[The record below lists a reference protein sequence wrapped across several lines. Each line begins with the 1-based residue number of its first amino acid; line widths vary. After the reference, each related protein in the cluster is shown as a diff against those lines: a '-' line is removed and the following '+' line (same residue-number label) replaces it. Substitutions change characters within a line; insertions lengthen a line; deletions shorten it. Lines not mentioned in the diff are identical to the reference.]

1 MPAIKARIGPPCN
14 PAALPAGR
22 FGVLFAAVKRQ
33 RGWLAWW
40 GVLGW
45 LLLAAPLHA
54 GRYILL
60 PVGDSMTEE
69 YGFEIPFSAPESDP
83 FNANTDNWVDTLR
96 RKRGTGTGDDW
107 IDFGSYKDTAGAW
120 FDLRDAGHKY
130 NFGVPGFTTSDW
142 LEVLDSDDPLGGNL
156 LYYLTREELKDLL
169 PDAAAVVVFLGAN
182 DLKQD
187 YTHVYNDT
195 APASFYQGIV
205 DRILAIR
212 SWLVARRSGLKVI
225 LCTVPDVGVTPH
237 VLENYHD
244 PVRRA
249 GARARIAAM
258 NELLRTAAATLP
270 NVAVADIDV
279 VTLRVEDE
287 VPLLVNGTPFVNAAD
302 PENPPDH
309 LFCRDG
315 FHPATLAQ
323 ALIANQ
329 IVAAANGLLGSAV
342 APLANREL
350 LEHVGLN
357 PDRPF
362 LDWVA
367 GQGVAAA
374 GMHDNPDGDAFDNL
388 AEFALGG
395 EAAEFNPPLAPLWLD
410 SGGPRLGLEWRPNP
424 AAQGYLDVGAE
435 SSTDLMAWQP
445 AAAADLGGGTWR
457 ATIPATAP
465 TGFLRLRVQLAP

>member
-1 MPAIKARIGPPCN
+1 M
-14 PAALPAGR
+14 
-22 FGVLFAAVKRQ
+22 KRQ

-45 LLLAAPLHA
+45 LALAPQLGAGPFTLLA
-54 GRYILL
+54 I
-60 PVGDSMTEE
+60 GDSMTEE

-83 FNANTDNWVDTLR
+83 TNANTDNWVETLR
-96 RKRGTGTGDDW
+96 MMRGPDDGDDW
-107 IDFGSYKDTAGAW
+107 FYFGSYKDTYGGW
-120 FDLRDAGHKY
+120 FDLRGGGHKY
-130 NFGVPGFTTSDW
+130 NFGVPGITTSDW
-142 LEVLDSDDPLGGNL
+142 LEVLDSDDPFSGDP

-169 PDAAAVVVFLGAN
+169 PDAAAVVIFLGAN

-212 SWLVARRSGLKVI
+212 SWLVKRRSGLKVI

-258 NELLRTAAATLP
+258 NELLRAAAAALP
-270 NVAVADIDV
+270 NVAVAAIDA

-287 VPLLVNGTPFVNAAD
+287 VPLLVNGTPFVCAAD

-315 FHPATLAQ
+315 FHPATFAQ

-329 IVAAANGLLGSAV
+329 IVVAANGLLGSAV

-350 LEHVGLN
+350 LEHVGLD

-362 LDWVA
+362 HQWVA
-367 GQGVAAA
+367 GQDVAAA

-395 EAAEFNPPLAPLWLD
+395 GAGEFDPPLAPLWLD
-410 SGGPRLGLEWRPNP
+410 SGGPQLGLEWRPNP
-424 AAQGYLDVGAE
+424 AAQGYLEVGAE
-435 SSTDLMAWQP
+435 WSTDLMAWQP
-445 AAAADLGGGTWR
+445 AAAGDLGGGTWR

-465 TGFLRLRVQLAP
+465 AGFLRLRVQLAP